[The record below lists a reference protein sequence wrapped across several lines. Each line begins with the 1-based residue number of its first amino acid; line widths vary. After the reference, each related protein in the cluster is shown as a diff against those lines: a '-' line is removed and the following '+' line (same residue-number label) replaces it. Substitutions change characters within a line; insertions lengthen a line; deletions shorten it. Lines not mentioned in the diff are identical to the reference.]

1 MGSGA
6 SRGSGG
12 GHLTTETGIH
22 GRRRYLYN
30 YGGRRYDVTA
40 FLERRRRRLE
50 ARERSDSRPA
60 TSRSASSSE
69 NKPGKLEVSIFKR
82 VLCSISR

>member
-6 SRGSGG
+6 SRGSGV
-12 GHLTTETGIH
+12 GHLTVETGIN
-22 GRRRYLYN
+22 GRRRYLYE

-50 ARERSDSRPA
+50 ARERSANRPA
-60 TSRSASSSE
+60 TSSSVSSSE
-69 NKPGKLEVSIFKR
+69 NKSGKLEVSNNDI
-82 VLCSISR
+82 